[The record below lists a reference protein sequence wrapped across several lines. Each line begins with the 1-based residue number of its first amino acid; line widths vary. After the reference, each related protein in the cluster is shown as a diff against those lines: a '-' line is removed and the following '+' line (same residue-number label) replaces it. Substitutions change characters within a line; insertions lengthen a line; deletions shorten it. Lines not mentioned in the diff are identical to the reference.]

1 MANSGEG
8 SVAPKERVNIVYKP
22 ATSGAQAEVE
32 LPLKMLVVGDFT
44 QADDQRM
51 VEDRAPINIDKD
63 NFNEV
68 LKAQGLTLNIN
79 VPKKLAGSAEDDQL
93 PVQLKLES
101 LKDFEPDQ
109 IVEQVPELAKLQAL
123 REALKALK
131 SPLSNI
137 PEFRK
142 KIQTLIQDKESR
154 KVLLEELGISEE

>member
-1 MANSGEG
+1 MANSEG

-22 ATSGAQAEVE
+22 ATDGAQSEVE

-44 QADDQRM
+44 QVDDQRL
-51 VEDRAPINIDKD
+51 VEDRAPITIDKD

-68 LKAQGLTLNIN
+68 LKGQGLTLKLN
-79 VPKKLAGSAEDDQL
+79 VPSRLAGAAEDDQL
-93 PVQLKLES
+93 AVQLKLTS
-101 LKDFEPDQ
+101 LRDFEPDQ

-142 KIQTLIQDKESR
+142 KIQAIIQDDASR
-154 KVLLEELGISEE
+154 KALLTELGMGEE

>member
-1 MANSGEG
+1 MANSEG

-22 ATSGAQAEVE
+22 ATDGTQSEVE

-44 QADDQRM
+44 QVDDQRL
-51 VEDRAPINIDKD
+51 VEDRAPITVDKD

-68 LKAQGLTLNIN
+68 LKGQGLTLNLN
-79 VPKKLAGSAEDDQL
+79 VPSRLAGAADDDQL
-93 PVQLKLES
+93 AVQLKLSS
-101 LKDFEPDQ
+101 LRDFEPDQ

-142 KIQTLIQDKESR
+142 KIQAIIQDDASR
-154 KVLLEELGISEE
+154 KALLTELGMSEE

>member
-1 MANSGEG
+1 MANSEG

-22 ATSGAQAEVE
+22 ATKGAQSEIE

-44 QADDQRM
+44 QVDDQRM
-51 VEDRAPINIDKD
+51 VEDRAPITVDKD

-68 LKAQGLTLNIN
+68 LKGQGLTLNLN
-79 VPKKLAGSAEDDQL
+79 VPSQLAGATEDDQL
-93 PVQLKLES
+93 AVQLKFTS
-101 LKDFEPDQ
+101 LRDFEPDQ

-123 REALKALK
+123 REAMKALK

-142 KIQTLIQDKESR
+142 KIQAIIQDDASR
-154 KVLLEELGISEE
+154 TALLTELGMSEE